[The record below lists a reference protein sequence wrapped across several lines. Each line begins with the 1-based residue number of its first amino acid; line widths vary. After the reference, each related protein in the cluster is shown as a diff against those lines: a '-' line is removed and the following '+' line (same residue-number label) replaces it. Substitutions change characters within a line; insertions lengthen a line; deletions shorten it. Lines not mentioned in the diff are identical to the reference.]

1 MSAVAAELFFIVE
14 IDGLPYVSID
24 WLERRIYRAEVR
36 MKRWSQEARR
46 MANRTD
52 REGQALY
59 LAYLGHYLQASY
71 RADKWKRCLALTR
84 KAIVERQMKARAE
97 FGRLI
102 NSRRIAAGM
111 TLQGLGDCAG
121 VAPKTIRHIESA
133 AFPPSRHTLES
144 IVAVSELKLSWKDI
158 SQYLLEDNPADGRK
172 NKPRRKWGISRTI
185 RERM

>member
-1 MSAVAAELFFIVE
+1 MSAVAEELVFAVE
-14 IDGLPYVSID
+14 INGLPYVAID

-52 REGQALY
+52 REGRALHR
-59 LAYLGHYLQASY
+59 AYLWHSLQASY
-71 RADKWKRCLALTR
+71 RAEKWKRCLALTR
-84 KAIVERQMKARAE
+84 KAIVDRQMKARIE

-102 NSRRIAAGM
+102 NSQRIAAGF
-111 TLQGLGDCAG
+111 TLQGLANRAG

-133 AFPPSRHTLES
+133 AFPPSRHTLEGIIS
-144 IVAVSELKLSWKDI
+144 VIELRLSCDDI
-158 SQYLLEDNPADGRK
+158 SPYLLEDNPADGRK
-172 NKPRRKWGISRTI
+172 NRKRRKWSISRTV